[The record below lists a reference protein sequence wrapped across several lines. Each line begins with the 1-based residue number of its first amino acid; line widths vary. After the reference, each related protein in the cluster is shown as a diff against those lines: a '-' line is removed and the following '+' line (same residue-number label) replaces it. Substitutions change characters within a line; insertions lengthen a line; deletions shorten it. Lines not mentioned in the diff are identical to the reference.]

1 MAGMVKHDEIQI
13 LLHASIQRKLAIIHG
28 EAMKKDDGHD

>member
-13 LLHASIQRKLAIIHG
+13 LLHASIQRKLAIIDG
-28 EAMKKDDGHD
+28 KKG